1 MQGGRERAEPTTS
14 AAPSPPGSTRL
25 SLQRALHRLHPVALD
40 NVADLHILVMLE
52 GHAAFLSG
60 HYLARIVLEALE
72 LGKLSLVH
80 DDAVADETH
89 IGSPLDHSVGNA
101 AARNIP
107 DLGDLENFQNGR
119 IAKHS
124 FAHARRQ

>member
-1 MQGGRERAEPTTS
+1 MERGRET
-14 AAPSPPGSTRL
+14 AA
-25 SLQRALHRLHPVALD
+25 LQPALRRLHPLALN
-40 NVADLHILVMLE
+40 NVADLHILVMLAR
-52 GHAAFLSG
+52 HAAFLSG
-60 HYLARIVLEALE
+60 HYLARIVLEGLE

-89 IGSPLDHSVGNA
+89 IGSPLDYSVGNA
-101 AARNIP
+101 AARNIT